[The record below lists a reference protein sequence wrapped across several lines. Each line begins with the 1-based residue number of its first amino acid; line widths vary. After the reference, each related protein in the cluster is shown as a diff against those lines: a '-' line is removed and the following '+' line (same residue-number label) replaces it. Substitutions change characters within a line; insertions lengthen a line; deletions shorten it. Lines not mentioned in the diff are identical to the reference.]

1 MNFFSGMNNWVKN
14 YVDFNDYS
22 EMTGIPTK
30 MAMVL
35 GSAAASYLAL
45 DYFGGGKCYSDAK
58 MDGKTVVITGC
69 NTGIGKETARDL
81 SKRGAKIIMA
91 CRNLELAEKAAE
103 EIRESTK
110 GEIVVKKLDLANLAS
125 VRAFAKEVLFGKQGK
140 TCAFYSLIVLRHG
153 MGYLS
158 NFGIYILTPPR
169 SSLEFCEVP
178 QSSS

>member
-1 MNFFSGMNNWVKN
+1 MKLELILLCFEFFSGMNNWVKN
-14 YVDFNDYS
+14 YVEFNDYS

-45 DYFGGGKCYSDAK
+45 EYFGGGKCHSDAK
-58 MDGKTVVITGC
+58 MNGKTVVITGC

-125 VRAFAKEVLFGKQGK
+125 VRAFAKEVLFDFFSK
-140 TCAFYSLIVLRHG
+140 V
-153 MGYLS
+153 
-158 NFGIYILTPPR
+158 N
-169 SSLEFCEVP
+169 
-178 QSSS
+178 